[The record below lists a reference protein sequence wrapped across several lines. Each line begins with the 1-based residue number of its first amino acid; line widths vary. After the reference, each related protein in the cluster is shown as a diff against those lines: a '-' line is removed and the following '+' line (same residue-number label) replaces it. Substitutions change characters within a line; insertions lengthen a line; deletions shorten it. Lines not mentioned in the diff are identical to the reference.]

1 MTTETTTRLSPAEA
15 ITESK
20 KYFTR
25 ALIGYSGT
33 IEDETETSLLL
44 NDFRNRI
51 AISAVAADDD
61 AAVTRVRVSTLR
73 PDERVAKYLSFIR
86 TADPAASA
94 TDAGG
99 AGA

>member
-1 MTTETTTRLSPAEA
+1 MTTETTTRLSPTEA

-86 TADPAASA
+86 TAGPGASA
-94 TDAGG
+94 TGAGG

>member
-1 MTTETTTRLSPAEA
+1 MTTETTTRLSPADA
-15 ITESK
+15 IAESK

-25 ALIGYSGT
+25 SLIGYSGT

-51 AISAVAADDD
+51 AISAVAADDG
-61 AAVTRVRVSTLR
+61 AAPTRVRVSTLR

-86 TADPAASA
+86 TA
-94 TDAGG
+94 G
-99 AGA
+99 A